1 MSLLKLN
8 IGVVLL
14 RHKCYLGGIF
24 IAFLKGVDEPQKIQ
38 RIWIRVRVMSGKEVE
53 RRMENQPAAQDR
65 DGEGTKK
72 LLNVKELH

>member
-1 MSLLKLN
+1 MN

-14 RHKCYLGGIF
+14 RHKCYLEGIF
-24 IAFLKGVDEPQKIQ
+24 TAFLKGVDETQKIQ
-38 RIWIRVRVMSGKEVE
+38 RIWIRVRVLSGKEVE